1 VLLGVIVAWAL
12 NFSITKHLFDEGLQ
26 PLVFSSL
33 RYVVAGVLLAGF
45 TLWREGTLRLERRDL
60 LLLLAVGA
68 CCNWVNQVAFAYAV
82 DLSGVTTTALIIGIV
97 PVLTVLVA
105 AVFKVERLSRRI
117 AVAGG
122 VSFAGAALVVLG
134 SGGSVHG
141 SVLGELAA
149 IATALTWSVYTVM
162 LKPLSARYSPLRIFT
177 IVLLEVSVL
186 LLFTAIPQF
195 RTQDWSLGTTTWVLL
210 GVSALVPL
218 LLANV
223 AFIFCVE
230 RIGPSRASLF
240 SNLQPVFATLFG
252 VVLLA
257 EEITV
262 LQCAGGLLIGVAV
275 VVARRR
281 SRTGDTPRNG
291 VAGRALRGMVRRPPG
306 G

>member
-1 VLLGVIVAWAL
+1 
-12 NFSITKHLFDEGLQ
+12 
-26 PLVFSSL
+26 VF
-33 RYVVAGVLLAGF
+33 R
-45 TLWREGTLRLERRDL
+45 
-60 LLLLAVGA
+60 
-68 CCNWVNQVAFAYAV
+68 
-82 DLSGVTTTALIIGIV
+82 
-97 PVLTVLVA
+97 
-105 AVFKVERLSRRI
+105 VERLSRRI

-195 RTQDWSLGTTTWVLL
+195 RTQDWSLGVTTWVLL

-240 SNLQPVFATLFG
+240 SNLQPLFATLFG

-257 EEITV
+257 EGVTW
-262 LQCAGGLLIGVAV
+262 LQGAGGLLIAAAV
-275 VVARRR
+275 MSARRR
-281 SRTGDTPRNG
+281 GRTGDTPRNG
-291 VAGRALRGMVRRPPG
+291 VAGRALRGMVRRPRSG
-306 G
+306 